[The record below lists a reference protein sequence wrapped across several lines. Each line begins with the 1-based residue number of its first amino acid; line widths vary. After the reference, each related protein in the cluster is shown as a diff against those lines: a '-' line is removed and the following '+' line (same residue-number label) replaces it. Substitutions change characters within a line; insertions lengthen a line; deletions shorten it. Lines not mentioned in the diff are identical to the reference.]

1 VKLACRL
8 LIIACYA
15 MPPATPRRAHILVI
29 DDDPFVTLFM
39 SDALGSEGYEVE
51 TAANGR
57 EGLEKIVAQP
67 YDLILSD
74 LRMPELDGVG
84 LYREVERQR
93 PELAA
98 RIVFVSGTA
107 EVPDYTTF
115 LRGVSVPVL
124 SKPFHVDLLL
134 RFVAQCLQV
143 LG

>member
-1 VKLACRL
+1 
-8 LIIACYA
+8 

-74 LRMPELDGVG
+74 LRMPELDGPVG
-84 LYREVERQR
+84 DAAEALQHERVVAGQHQRLVTRQLPDAVEGAVHSRQVVQR
-93 PELAA
+93 VE
-98 RIVFVSGTA
+98 
-107 EVPDYTTF
+107 
-115 LRGVSVPVL
+115 
-124 SKPFHVDLLL
+124 
-134 RFVAQCLQV
+134 
-143 LG
+143 